1 MGSFGSP
8 FVVKTGPFI
17 TLKSI
22 DLFGARSA
30 LFCLRDFYVKKVL
43 ALSSIGAILVGSLVI
58 SQPAS
63 ASTCPNATFFAA
75 SGTGVLT
82 KYNSAGTLLGT
93 VNLATDYY
101 DIAFDSANGTFYGLR
116 SSGQLD
122 VINVNTGSVIR
133 SVTPASVTN
142 VWNAASVLP
151 GGMIAVPFNNSSAV
165 GWADTKLAYMNPTT
179 GAVTANFNM
188 NEIKD
193 ENGATYTRW
202 RSAGDFI
209 TLQDGSLLALL
220 YNENI
225 APIAT
230 TTIVVKIT
238 NGQGVILGK
247 VPHQIFGAARVGE
260 AIVLAGSDGVARK
273 ITSLPTTAGRGDIAT
288 TVFASITAAGA
299 AGQFYSAAG
308 TEDSFTSSC
317 SPTGLTGF
325 TAGVDAYATAV
336 PTAPLIAGEVRVT
349 PVVPEAVPTLASTG
363 GDWSIL
369 PLTGFALLTLGF
381 AARLSRRMW
390 VRR

>member
-1 MGSFGSP
+1 M
-8 FVVKTGPFI
+8 
-17 TLKSI
+17 
-22 DLFGARSA
+22 
-30 LFCLRDFYVKKVL
+30 KKVL